1 MPLTPA
7 GVVLSEHSDELL
19 MGFEQT
25 LRAVREI
32 DGRVSMQLRVGIAD
46 GRGQPV
52 LSRRPAQWRTM
63 EPRTDFVISEVR
75 ATDRAAGLLSQELDV
90 GFSFDAELE
99 PGLVQDPVW
108 SYSLAVLVPYDHPLA
123 SHTELMRSQ
132 VLAYPM
138 VACDPYY
145 KSGVYRQID
154 VCIRRDGASPKIA
167 SLASSLAGSIS
178 KIGVGCGIGRVDVGH
193 MLAVNRVNI
202 VSIPMRHATASL
214 TPYVLYMPPKNG
226 LSPVQPAA

>member
-1 MPLTPA
+1 M
-7 GVVLSEHSDELL
+7 
-19 MGFEQT
+19 
-25 LRAVREI
+25 
-32 DGRVSMQLRVGIAD
+32 GIAD
-46 GRGQPV
+46 GLGLPV

-63 EPRTDFVISEVR
+63 EPRTDLVISEVR
-75 ATDRAAGLLSQELDV
+75 ATDLAAGLLSQELDV
-90 GFSFDAELE
+90 GFSFDADLE

-123 SHTELMRSQ
+123 SHTELMLSQ

-145 KSGVYRQID
+145 KPGVYRQID
-154 VCIRRDGASPKIA
+154 AFIQRDGASPKIT

-178 KIGVGCGIGRVDVGH
+178 QICGIGRVDVGH
-193 MLAVNRVNI
+193 MLTVNRVNI
-202 VSIPMRHATASL
+202 VPIRPRHATASL
-214 TPYVLYMPPKNG
+214 ATCVLYMPPKNG